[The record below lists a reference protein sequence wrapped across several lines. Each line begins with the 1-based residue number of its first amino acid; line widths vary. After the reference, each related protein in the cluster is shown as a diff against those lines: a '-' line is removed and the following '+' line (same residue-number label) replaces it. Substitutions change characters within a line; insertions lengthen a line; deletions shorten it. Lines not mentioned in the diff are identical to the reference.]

1 MIDNTA
7 STAVQVT
14 NVIMNK
20 LGIAAASIWDA
31 ASKMAP
37 TAMEGAKYA
46 FLNMCKYKMA
56 YAIGALVTLA
66 FFWVLGLIFAFY
78 LGPKIKQN
86 NSSEFRGVCGFLIG
100 VYFCILALTTA
111 IAVPGQVANALAP
124 EGAVITEMVEA
135 TLAPQQQRR

>member
-7 STAVQVT
+7 STALQVT

-20 LGIAAASIWDA
+20 LGIAATSIWDA

-66 FFWVLGLIFAFY
+66 FFWVLGIIFAFY
-78 LGPKIKQN
+78 FGPKVKA
-86 NSSEFRGVCGFLIG
+86 SRSDEFRAMMGCLIG
-100 VYFCILALTTA
+100 FYFAILAITTA
-111 IAVPGQVANALAP
+111 IAVPGQIANALAP

-135 TLAPQQQRR
+135 TLTPARR

>member
-7 STAVQVT
+7 STALQVT
-14 NVIMNK
+14 NVIMSK

-56 YAIGALVTLA
+56 YAIGALITIG
-66 FFWVLGLIFAFY
+66 FFWVLGLILLSTWAPRCGQIRARSFG
-78 LGPKIKQN
+78 LLWD
-86 NSSEFRGVCGFLIG
+86 SSSASIS
-100 VYFCILALTTA
+100 
-111 IAVPGQVANALAP
+111 
-124 EGAVITEMVEA
+124 
-135 TLAPQQQRR
+135 